1 MTMTKR
7 FLALVLVLGLAV
19 TAAMG
24 CFAADTADI
33 VVEYNGSDL
42 SYSTT
47 EGANMTGMAPGVE
60 SVYSFGLKNS
70 SGASTNFY
78 MSTEVIRTLAATGST
93 GDTGYTVTMLV
104 DGQVIFGNNLTEESA
119 AGTATL
125 AEGDEDNGVL
135 VGGQGT
141 DELKVLNEADV
152 LGNEYVL
159 VATVAPNATSVLTL
173 KITPNATGTDSTYR
187 SSAGQMNFQFMAEE
201 ITPIIRTETREVKG
215 ETTIV
220 TQTRYWLNGVQTGDP
235 VAIAPLAA
243 VLVLAVL
250 VFILAAKKKKKKE
263 E

>member
-1 MTMTKR
+1 M
-7 FLALVLVLGLAV
+7 
-19 TAAMG
+19 
-24 CFAADTADI
+24 
-33 VVEYNGSDL
+33 
-42 SYSTT
+42 
-47 EGANMTGMAPGVE
+47 
-60 SVYSFGLKNS
+60 
-70 SGASTNFY
+70 
-78 MSTEVIRTLAATGST
+78 
-93 GDTGYTVTMLV
+93 
-104 DGQVIFGNNLTEESA
+104 
-119 AGTATL
+119 
-125 AEGDEDNGVL
+125 L

-152 LGNEYVL
+152 LGNDYVL